1 MGLSSQARMAIR
13 FGYRRIGSMDVG
25 RATWL
30 ALHGQLTLPIFL
42 PPLHI
47 GMALLQGKRKYT
59 TVLELCKRSLDN
71 LRKKLGSKDKNQSSL
86 PFAFPPLL
94 PELDCLHAD

>member
-1 MGLSSQARMAIR
+1 
-13 FGYRRIGSMDVG
+13 MDVG

-30 ALHGQLTLPIFL
+30 DVHGQLTLPVFL

-47 GMALLQGKRKYT
+47 EMALLQGQRKCT
-59 TVLELCKRSLDN
+59 AVLGLCKKNLDN

-86 PFAFPPLL
+86 PFAFPPPL